1 MKSEND
7 SSMNWEAFV
16 EAFAGP
22 ILIIDPKGK
31 IIYVNHP
38 ACDLLDKSKDAL
50 INENFSFPFDLDSTS
65 EIEILSKNNT
75 IRYAHMF
82 VKNYIWNTKDVYVV
96 TLFDTTQFKLAE
108 KQLRIANNVFK
119 FAKEGIFITDREG
132 MIIDVNDEFCSITG
146 YLKQD
151 VIGKNPKLLSSCK
164 QDKKFY
170 KAMWQKI
177 DEMGCWFG
185 QLWNKKKD
193 GSIYP
198 ELLALSVVTNEANDV
213 TNYVGVFYD
222 ITTQVK
228 QQQQLEKIAYYDVLT
243 NLPNRNLLV
252 KLLDDERMHASANHT
267 YLAVI
272 YIDIDNLKLM
282 SNKYGQTF
290 GDNLIIVVS
299 ALLAKSIGSTDIL
312 SRCGDDEFAI
322 VITNMTNSNAY
333 KRYMDELYKHLNA
346 PIPVGKY
353 AVRIGLSAGI
363 ALYSKKNAF
372 LAHDLIRQAHR
383 AMYEAK
389 NRGRNQYTVFDSD
402 KDTMEQNISDHLNQ
416 LLRAMKNDEFEL
428 FFQPKINI
436 KSNKVI
442 GVEALLRWQHPKEG
456 LLVPSQ
462 FLPEVLTPEFHRML
476 DQWVITKAIAQ
487 LHKWHP
493 IDKHIS
499 ISVNINAN
507 NLMNRDFMIWL
518 TKLLKKTQKY
528 IITNLEF
535 EILESSMLFDLSKL
549 ADIMLACIKLGISF
563 SLDDFGTMYSSLA
576 YVKALPLRYMKIDQS
591 FIKDLLNNQNDI
603 DILKGILFLAKAIK
617 IKVIAEGVETN
628 AHLKLLKE
636 QGCGYAQGYAISKPL
651 QSDAFELWHQRR

>member
-151 VIGKNPKLLSSCK
+151 VIGKNPKLLSSGK